1 MVTDFRPRNK
11 RWIRLRIGTYAF
23 FGNMHQRKLRPQPP
37 RCCNMVLLNALVNDT
52 RQLRGHAILPVTV
65 RLLRQR
71 SEAYLPFLN
80 RVLTDLI
87 PAAANNQQGT
97 KLFTLL
103 PQCSNQMAFVE
114 ITTSGLHRLLHLMP
128 DSPPFIPDLNSR
140 TTPLFE
146 VRKVLW
152 WMMFTSPPQQT
163 KWLSQSPLDQRIVL
177 GMQAQ
182 NAGSASSHCLSLRL
196 KQSCPFVG
204 TSMLQTTSLANGTA
218 STPRVLQIRGMSANL
233 RLEGKVK
240 LKKMLLPGKA
250 FSSCVSAPN
259 GAGELILAPP
269 MMADVMA
276 LHVSPG
282 NEWIVGESC
291 FLAFTPGVQKSIKAQ
306 GLGKALFSGEGL
318 FVTKVSGTGVA
329 FITSLGA
336 IHGIDLAAG
345 QDYIIENDHLVAWHA
360 SMTYKIENV
369 GSFMTSLVSSEGKI
383 CRFSGPGT
391 VYMQTRNPSALADYM
406 RSIGVGRSQ

>member
-1 MVTDFRPRNK
+1 MYAAPYYVTGAN
-11 RWIRLRIGTYAF
+11 
-23 FGNMHQRKLRPQPP
+23 PQW
-37 RCCNMVLLNALVNDT
+37 
-52 RQLRGHAILPVTV
+52 Q
-65 RLLRQR
+65 
-71 SEAYLPFLN
+71 
-80 RVLTDLI
+80 
-87 PAAANNQQGT
+87 
-97 KLFTLL
+97 
-103 PQCSNQMAFVE
+103 
-114 ITTSGLHRLLHLMP
+114 
-128 DSPPFIPDLNSR
+128 
-140 TTPLFE
+140 TP
-146 VRKVLW
+146 
-152 WMMFTSPPQQT
+152 
-163 KWLSQSPLDQRIVL
+163 
-177 GMQAQ
+177 
-182 NAGSASSHCLSLRL
+182 
-196 KQSCPFVG
+196 
-204 TSMLQTTSLANGTA
+204 
-218 STPRVLQIRGMSANL
+218 STPHAMLPAPAQVNYDGSDKGSSARNISGEADGVRYTISYRDVNSIVTCQLQPNASINLTAGVMAGMSANL

-318 FVTKVSGTGVA
+318 SVTKVSGTGVA

-345 QDYIIENDHLVAWHA
+345 QDYIIDNDHLVAWHA